1 MDSSS
6 NTGLVNIYGADT
18 LTQQE
23 SASKLNPAKT
33 LGHITTSISTLRFN
47 HDAQLMAV
55 ASREKKGAM
64 RLVRSFY
71 LQGWNCL
78 ISLSIQIHFPS
89 FTSFSNWPT
98 SGTPLGHVTAVDFS
112 ASSEFMAIGNARGKV
127 LLYSLRSYGV
137 NA

>member
-78 ISLSIQIHFPS
+78 ISLSLS
-89 FTSFSNWPT
+89 
-98 SGTPLGHVTAVDFS
+98 
-112 ASSEFMAIGNARGKV
+112 
-127 LLYSLRSYGV
+127 LYSDTFPVFHLLQQLAHVRHSSWPCHCSGLLSQ
-137 NA
+137 